1 MILKKIKRPIKGS
14 TLKYLFVT
22 SFKMETYRFF
32 ENIHPL
38 GQ

>member
-22 SFKMETYRFF
+22 SSKMETYRFF
-32 ENIHPL
+32 EKIRPL
-38 GQ
+38 DQ